1 MAMQTIQIGDRV
13 RVCKITGIGNE
24 PLDELESYFAKHYMN
39 KLGTVTEADGVLYHV
54 KLDVDDS
61 PHPVV
66 FMYDE
71 IEVIR
76 SPIRE
81 GGDKPSMTY
90 ITDKYILGRKDLSVY
105 EKLAFFVIR
114 EEDPADIDKLCE
126 YLSGTPQ
133 FIRTV
138 ANKLIE
144 KGLVT
149 EGKGQS
155 GIFHHNFMLTAPKK
169 EEKKTEE
176 KTVESKEDSNLH
188 LLMSVLQEFYKQK
201 GANHKI
207 SKNGRKQ
214 LEKAIYYLEGQ
225 WKKKKDNIELQQFDL
240 KRDLYQAYIEYTFKD
255 VPKEDMNQLKRLSYA
270 GTKRGWKAWLTK
282 PAYRFTPLL
291 LSGVSDAN
299 TFIGVI
305 KSEIPSPAKLPKSG
319 YWYTYKVF
327 LNNRWDSG
335 EYPIAKQ
342 VLFALE
348 MCIVFMLFRKVSIEG
363 IDVSRLV
370 TQHHKYSREYQNA
383 QVSNQLDDLSAYVKD
398 NKLSSNLCHN
408 CTLKEKCPTYKT
420 SAVVVNCSQRKE

>member
-24 PLDELESYFAKHYMN
+24 PLDELESYFAKYYMG
-39 KLGTVTEADGVLYHV
+39 KEGVVTEADGVLYHV
-54 KLDVDDS
+54 KLDIDDS

-71 IEVIR
+71 IETIH

-81 GGDKPSMTY
+81 GGEITRMAF

-105 EKLAFFVIR
+105 EKLAYFVIK
-114 EEDPADIDKLCE
+114 EEDPADTDKLCE

-138 ANKLIE
+138 CNKLVE
-144 KGLVT
+144 HGLIT
-149 EGKGQS
+149 EGKETS
-155 GIFHHNFMLTAPKK
+155 GIFHVNFSITPP
-169 EEKKTEE
+169 KKTEKKVE
-176 KTVESKEDSNLH
+176 DKTAESQQDKDLL

-201 GANHKI
+201 GANHPI
-207 SKNGRKQ
+207 SKKGRKQ
-214 LEKAIYYLEGQ
+214 LQKAVYYLEGQ
-225 WKKKKDNIELQQFDL
+225 WKKRTDQLELQQFEL
-240 KRDLYQAYIEYTFKD
+240 KKDLYQAYIEYTFKD
-255 VPKEDMNQLKRLSYA
+255 VPKEDMNQLKRLTYA

-282 PAYRFTPLL
+282 PGYRFTPLL
-291 LSGVSDAN
+291 LDKVTNADKFFGVK
-299 TFIGVI
+299 
-305 KSEIPSPAKLPKSG
+305 KSEIPSVAKLPKSG

-327 LNNRWDSG
+327 LNQRWDSG

-348 MCIVFMLFRKVSIEG
+348 MCIVFMMFRKVGIEG
-363 IDVSRLV
+363 VELSRLMS
-370 TQHHKYSREYQNA
+370 QHGKYTREYTNA
-383 QVSNQLDDLSAYVKD
+383 KACDSLDDLAAYVKE
-398 NKLSSNLCHN
+398 NKLASNLCHN
-408 CTLKEKCPTYKT
+408 CTLKSKCPTYKT